1 MKFKG
6 IVVLKFGQSA
16 LNRVSRAVNFDCHVA
31 CTFSSKYSNIIT
43 SVRDKLSKA
52 LGEKFICL
60 LKQKMTKDAQW
71 TIGVVVVADAA
82 NIFGLLTVTRE
93 RVWPNI
99 IKTLTLI
106 LLLVNNGT
114 LTSLSTRE
122 VLSCFACYRPALVR

>member
-1 MKFKG
+1 M
-6 IVVLKFGQSA
+6 LKFGQSA
-16 LNRVSRAVNFDCHVA
+16 LNRVSRAVNFDCHVV

-60 LKQKMTKDAQW
+60 LKQKMTKDTRW
-71 TIGVVVVADAA
+71 TIGVVVVADAT

-99 IKTLTLI
+99 IKTLALR